1 MRPENETRIL
11 EAAMAV
17 FAESGYTDGSAR
29 MIAERADTTTM
40 TMYRSF
46 RNKEMLFEEALR
58 EAINRSFDPGKFAL
72 LMYEGEK
79 QDFGPL
85 LVSALERWYSGMPTA
100 AARLLGHAYLSSKG
114 KWREM

>member
-46 RNKEMLFEEALR
+46 RNKEMMFEDALR
-58 EAINRSFDPGKFAL
+58 EDINRSFDGGKFEL
-72 LMYEGEK
+72 LMDEGEK
-79 QDFGPL
+79 QDFGPM
-85 LVSALERWYSGMPTA
+85 LVSAQVRWYDGVNT
-100 AARLLGHAYLSSKG
+100 AARL
-114 KWREM
+114 